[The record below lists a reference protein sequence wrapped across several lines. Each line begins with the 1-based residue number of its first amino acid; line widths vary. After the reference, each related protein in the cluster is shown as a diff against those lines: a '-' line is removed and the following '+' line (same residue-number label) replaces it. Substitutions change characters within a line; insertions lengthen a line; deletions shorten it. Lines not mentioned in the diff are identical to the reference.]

1 MKPILWICL
10 SAFYIGCQPLQ
21 TVASVGHGRQPSIAQ
36 LDAAAARAK
45 QRVIDIVNQPIRHLQ
60 RTEEAIEFSPGWFH
74 PGAIKPDF
82 DNVDIRATQELTYVK
97 DRYVTSDLNPQE
109 MFIGDEL
116 EFNAM
121 TKYFYVDRS
130 LPKARLSEAE
140 MIEINR
146 FYRIIGQD
154 EDANADRLRH
164 ILYSMVS
171 VLVGIG
177 IAAGLLLARGK
188 VKAQT

>member
-1 MKPILWICL
+1 MKQILWICL
-10 SAFYIGCQPLQ
+10 SAFCVGCLPLQ
-21 TVASVGHGRQPSIAQ
+21 TLASVAHGQQPSIAQ

-45 QRVIDIVNQPIRHLQ
+45 QRVIDIVNQPIKHLQ
-60 RTEEAIEFSPGWFH
+60 RTEDAIEFSPGWFH

-82 DNVDIRATQELTYVK
+82 DNVDIRATQELPYVN

-140 MIEINR
+140 MIEINQL
-146 FYRIIGQD
+146 YKIIGQD

-164 ILYSMVS
+164 ILYSMVF
-171 VLVGIG
+171 VFVGIG
-177 IAAGLLLARGK
+177 IAAGLLLARRKGE
-188 VKAQT
+188 AQT